1 MISDKKNCR
10 SSPAEVFSGKGVL
23 KICCNFTGEHPCRSA
38 FLIQLQIKATLL
50 KLHFGM
56 GVSVNLLHI
65 FRTSFPKNT
74 SGGLLL
80 KFILKVQS

>member
-50 KLHFGM
+50 KSHFGM
-56 GVSVNLLHI
+56 GVFCKFAAYFQNI
-65 FRTSFPKNT
+65 FS
-74 SGGLLL
+74 
-80 KFILKVQS
+80 